1 MRIQKLA
8 AYEYLLAGAYLVVTS
23 IVKWRLSPDLW
34 ILFYF
39 AGGMIGLHLLDLLE
53 QFLSKQPSMSAV
65 PLRTHSPLRSSF
77 VQLLLVPITFFV
89 ITSTN
94 SLIGAGMVLMLNF
107 HFLYLQHEE
116 RQQGGNLTLWLRNIF
131 DPVDART
138 VNWYLYGMT
147 GIFLA
152 ESIIFMLI
160 VWTR

>member
-1 MRIQKLA
+1 MRLPKLA

-53 QFLSKQPSMSAV
+53 QFLSKQPSMNAV
-65 PLRTHSPLRSSF
+65 PLRTHSPLRSAF
-77 VQLLLVPITFFV
+77 MQLLLVPLTFFV
-89 ITSTN
+89 VTSTN
-94 SLIGAGMVLMLNF
+94 SLIGAGTVLMLNF

-116 RQQGGNLTLWLRNIF
+116 KQQGGSLTGWLRNLF
-131 DPVDART
+131 DPVDSKT
-138 VNWYLYGMT
+138 TNWYLYGVT
-147 GIFLA
+147 GIFLI